1 MGEWHTQTDSQICCI
16 ALLELDIQSTNFPT
30 MIPAS
35 NMTKVSTTNILEVKG
50 GSIVVL
56 EARLDS
62 DESTAAAT
70 VERCSLK
77 ISS

>member
-1 MGEWHTQTDSQICCI
+1 
-16 ALLELDIQSTNFPT
+16 

-62 DESTAAAT
+62 DESIAAAA